1 MRNNFVFSRLCS
13 AVKFLRLSES
23 KRSQVTIF
31 IILGLI
37 VVVSFIIIFLFFNPP
52 EIRMVDENNPQAF
65 IESCT
70 RETVEEAINLLSK
83 RGGDINPV
91 GSVVYDGENIAYLC
105 YNEEFYESCINQRPL
120 YVPEKKDDMFSDKE
134 YLLILVRTRM
144 PFGKYKGRLLID
156 LPEAYIVWFAQQGF
170 PKGELGNMLECV
182 YEIKLNGLEYLLNPL
197 R

>member
-1 MRNNFVFSRLCS
+1 M
-13 AVKFLRLSES
+13 LSS
-23 KRSQVTIF
+23 
-31 IILGLI
+31 
-37 VVVSFIIIFLFFNPP
+37 
-52 EIRMVDENNPQAF
+52 
-65 IESCT
+65 
-70 RETVEEAINLLSK
+70 
-83 RGGDINPV
+83 
-91 GSVVYDGENIAYLC
+91 
-105 YNEEFYESCINQRPL
+105 INQRPL

-134 YLLILVRTRM
+134 YLLKLVRTRM